1 MPKFD
6 TYQDVT
12 DAIIAQLEAGTK
24 PWQKPWQ
31 GGSLTMPRRITGQY
45 YRGINV
51 LLLWASA
58 TQQGLTGERW
68 VTFNQA
74 KAMGAKVRKGSKG
87 TRIVFFKPLEVRDAA
102 TGEDKKIP
110 MLRTYVVFNSDQI
123 EGLPA
128 KYASAPIVPV
138 EGMERNR
145 AAEEALRS
153 SGAMIEEHGG
163 AAYYTPAT
171 DIVTMP
177 EFERFTSASNYLAT
191 LAHELCH
198 WTGHKS
204 RLDRFGANTRTNY
217 AFEEL
222 VAEMGAAFV
231 GARLGIVGEHIENH
245 SAYLASWLK
254 ALRND
259 KRMIFKA
266 ATLAQAAADMV
277 LANSPHPDGPGN
289 DEDDAAEAEAVA
301 APIAAPKPLTRAQLC
316 AAMPIGSTWMRGG
329 ALPLTVRA
337 HRSRDI
343 QFQVGNGKDKC
354 FAPFAMAKYIKRS
367 DGAIVD
373 TITERTF
380 IPALAEPATPPP
392 AAAAPRQAA
401 FAW

>member
-24 PWQKPWQ
+24 PWQKDWQ
-31 GGSLTMPRRITGQY
+31 GGSLTMPRRITGQR

-58 TQQGLTGERW
+58 MQQGLTGDRW
-68 VTFNQA
+68 MTFKQA
-74 KAMGAKVRKGSKG
+74 TDLGGKVRKGSKG
-87 TRIVFFKPLEVRDAA
+87 TRIVFFKPLEVRDPA

-110 MLRTYVVFNSDQI
+110 MLRTYVVFNSDQV

-128 KYASAPIVPV
+128 KYAAKPIVPTPGV
-138 EGMERNR
+138 ERDR
-145 AAEEALRS
+145 AAEAALRS
-153 SGAMIEEHGG
+153 CGATIVEGG
-163 AAYYTPAT
+163 PSAFYMPST
-171 DIVTMP
+171 DVVTMP
-177 EFERFTSASNYLAT
+177 DFERFTSSSGYLAT

-204 RLDRFGANTRTNY
+204 RMDRFGANTRTNY

-231 GARLGIVGEHIENH
+231 GSRLGIVGEHIENH

-254 ALRND
+254 ALRDD

-277 LANSPHPDGPGN
+277 LANAGLDDGPGMA
-289 DEDDAAEAEAVA
+289 EDCEADPEA
-301 APIAAPKPLTRAQLC
+301 I
-316 AAMPIGSTWMRGG
+316 
-329 ALPLTVRA
+329 
-337 HRSRDI
+337 
-343 QFQVGNGKDKC
+343 
-354 FAPFAMAKYIKRS
+354 
-367 DGAIVD
+367 
-373 TITERTF
+373 
-380 IPALAEPATPPP
+380 IPAPMPASAPVEPYTPPP
-392 AAAAPRQAA
+392 VPAPRQAA
-401 FAW
+401 FAF

>member
-24 PWQKPWQ
+24 PWQKDWQ
-31 GGSLTMPRRITGQY
+31 GGSLTMPRRFTGVP

-58 TQQGLTGERW
+58 MQQSLAGDRW
-68 VTFNQA
+68 MTFQQA
-74 KAMGAKVRKGSKG
+74 KQLGGSVRKGSKG
-87 TRIVFFKPLEVRDAA
+87 TRIVFFKPLEVRDTA
-102 TGEDKKIP
+102 TGEEKKIP
-110 MLRTYVVFNSDQI
+110 MLRTYTVFNSDQI

-128 KYASAPIVPV
+128 KYASAAVVPV
-138 EGMERNR
+138 QGLERDK
-145 AAEEALRS
+145 AAEAALRS
-153 SGAMIEEHGG
+153 CGAMIEEGG
-163 AAYYTPAT
+163 PSAYYTPAS
-171 DIVTMP
+171 DVVTMP
-177 EFERFTSASNYLAT
+177 DFERFNSSSGYLAT

-204 RLDRFGANTRTNY
+204 RMDRFGANTRTNY

-266 ATLAQAAADMV
+266 ATLAQQAADLV
-277 LANSPHPDGPGN
+277 LANAGDSDGPGCEE
-289 DEDDAAEAEAVA
+289 DEDGEHVA
-301 APIAAPKPLTRAQLC
+301 A
-316 AAMPIGSTWMRGG
+316 
-329 ALPLTVRA
+329 
-337 HRSRDI
+337 
-343 QFQVGNGKDKC
+343 
-354 FAPFAMAKYIKRS
+354 
-367 DGAIVD
+367 
-373 TITERTF
+373 
-380 IPALAEPATPPP
+380 IPAPVPAPVAYVPPP
-392 AAAAPRQAA
+392 VPAPRQAA

>member
-1 MPKFD
+1 MAKFD

-12 DAIIAQLEAGTK
+12 NAIIAQLEAGTK
-24 PWQKPWQ
+24 PWRMDWQ
-31 GGSLTMPRRITGQY
+31 GGGLTMPRRATGQH

-58 TQQGLTGERW
+58 QQQGLTGERW
-68 VTFNQA
+68 FTFNQA
-74 KAMGAKVRKGSKG
+74 KALGGKVRKGSKG

-102 TGEDKKIP
+102 TGEEKKIP
-110 MLRTYVVFNSDQI
+110 MLRTYVVFNADQI

-128 KYASAPIVPV
+128 KYAPAPIIITP
-138 EGMERNR
+138 GMERDR

-153 SGAMIEEHGG
+153 CGATITEGG
-163 AAYYTPAT
+163 GRAYYTPAT

-177 EFERFTSASNYLAT
+177 DFERFASASGYLAT

-204 RLDRFGANTRTNY
+204 RLDRFGTNDRTSY

-231 GARLGIVGEHIENH
+231 GSRLGIVGEHIENH

-277 LANSPHPDGPGN
+277 LANSDHASGPGS
-289 DEDDAAEAEAVA
+289 DEDDAADAEA
-301 APIAAPKPLTRAQLC
+301 IAAP
-316 AAMPIGSTWMRGG
+316 
-329 ALPLTVRA
+329 VE
-337 HRSRDI
+337 
-343 QFQVGNGKDKC
+343 
-354 FAPFAMAKYIKRS
+354 APSAP
-367 DGAIVD
+367 V
-373 TITERTF
+373 
-380 IPALAEPATPPP
+380 EPVEAPTAPP
-392 AAAAPRQAA
+392 APRQAA
-401 FAW
+401 FAF